1 MTVTERL
8 GPLERAIQTRDS
20 ESVIST
26 IRQRCTIVSSPA
38 GFCWI
43 WQGAKRTD
51 GYPYTGRARTNRLTH
66 RVVAWAAAGCVGAIG
81 DYPDVHHVCGITT
94 CVSPEHLVPT
104 TALIN
109 NMERST
115 RNALLHRIE
124 QLTKAIRELEPEHA
138 LLAADWEVTEA
149 GPNLKIKLGATYQSP
164 RLQLRRMK
172 SKTAYENSRSEN
184 QARRFKQVIEVDS
197 LVARGHTKAS
207 ALSEIGID
215 RTAYYEWRSRMREA
229 FGE

>member
-1 MTVTERL
+1 MNVTTRL

-26 IRQRCTIVSSPA
+26 IRRRCTIVSSPA
-38 GFCWI
+38 GICWI

-66 RVVAWAAAGCVGAIG
+66 RVVAWANNGCVGAIA
-81 DYPDVHHVCGITT
+81 DYPHVHHLCGITT
-94 CVSPEHLVPT
+94 CVNPEHLVPT
-104 TALIN
+104 TDLIN
-109 NMERST
+109 NIERST

-124 QLTKAIRELEPEHA
+124 QLTEALREIEPRHA
-138 LLAADWEVTEA
+138 LLAGVWGPTGA

-164 RLQLRRMK
+164 RLQLRRM
-172 SKTAYENSRSEN
+172 SSRAAYDNSRSEN

-197 LVARGHTKAS
+197 LVARGHTKAA
-207 ALSEIGID
+207 ALAEIGID
-215 RTAYYEWRSRMREA
+215 RTAYYEWRSRMREV
-229 FGE
+229 FGD